1 MKYLPY
7 NSTDQLIRSL
17 LSSESTQSKIQLEID
32 EIISVMEA
40 IHPNIDWLYMNDIPD
55 NALGELI
62 KEVEIQI
69 EAILKEI
76 IAENSNSS
84 IQPLLWRLMDSQLD
98 YRLLAFSYYRDH
110 VNTWTPKLF

>member
-17 LSSESTQSKIQLEID
+17 LSSESTQSKIKMEID
-32 EIISVMEA
+32 QIIWMEELTY
-40 IHPNIDWLYMNDIPD
+40 PQTDWSQMQYIPD
-55 NALGELI
+55 YALGDFL

-76 IAENSNSS
+76 IAENSNPS

-110 VNTWTPKLF
+110 VSTWTPKLF

>member
-17 LSSESTQSKIQLEID
+17 LSSESNQIKMEINR
-32 EIISVMEA
+32 IISKMGST
-40 IHPNIDWLYMNDIPD
+40 HPHVDWSQMQYIPD
-55 NALGELI
+55 DVLGELL
-62 KEVEIQI
+62 KRVEVEIEQI
-69 EAILKEI
+69 LFDV
-76 IAENSNSS
+76 IARNSKSS

-110 VNTWTPKLF
+110 VSTWTPKLF

>member
-7 NSTDQLIRSL
+7 NSTDQLIRSI

-40 IHPNIDWLYMNDIPD
+40 THPNVDWSQMQYIPD
-55 NALGELI
+55 NVLGKLLE
-62 KEVEIQI
+62 EVEVQI